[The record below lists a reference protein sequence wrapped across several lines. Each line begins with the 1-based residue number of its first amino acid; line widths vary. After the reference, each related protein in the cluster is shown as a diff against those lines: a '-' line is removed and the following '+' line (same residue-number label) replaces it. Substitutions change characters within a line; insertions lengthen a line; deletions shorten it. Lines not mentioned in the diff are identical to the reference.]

1 MKVYHGS
8 WMEVSNPDLKHS
20 RPDVDFGRGFYVTPN
35 WNLAR
40 NIALRATAKERGMKD
55 SFSVVMR
62 FEYTEDLKLNYKRF
76 EIENM
81 EWACFIIANRVTER
95 IADELGLKDRNLDGR
110 YDIVIGGTAD
120 GVVANVASKLR
131 YGKIKLQDYQL
142 KMEDFLK
149 FLLIAGVILVGIF
162 KEVNKNSKSK
172 KAKNNRPVPPTP
184 SPVEVAPDATPMPE
198 AWGRPRSLEELFQP
212 IPAEQRTRKPKVRQ
226 QESKPKKK
234 KEEVS
239 VAASIA
245 NSAAQDERNSRQGA
259 HYNTSHDSHDNKE
272 DFTIHSAEEARRAII
287 WGEILQR
294 KY

>member
-1 MKVYHGS
+1 MEVYHGTTYRNALDIIQNGINLNK
-8 WMEVSNPDLKHS
+8 SNLYL
-20 RPDVDFGRGFYVTPN
+20 DFGRGFYVTPN

-149 FLLIAGVILVGIF
+149 EDGDSYGKQIVFCTQ
-162 KEVNKNSKSK
+162 KSLSCIK
-172 KAKNNRPVPPTP
+172 DV
-184 SPVEVAPDATPMPE
+184 
-198 AWGRPRSLEELFQP
+198 
-212 IPAEQRTRKPKVRQ
+212 
-226 QESKPKKK
+226 
-234 KEEVS
+234 
-239 VAASIA
+239 
-245 NSAAQDERNSRQGA
+245 
-259 HYNTSHDSHDNKE
+259 
-272 DFTIHSAEEARRAII
+272 
-287 WGEILQR
+287 
-294 KY
+294 KYDKIK